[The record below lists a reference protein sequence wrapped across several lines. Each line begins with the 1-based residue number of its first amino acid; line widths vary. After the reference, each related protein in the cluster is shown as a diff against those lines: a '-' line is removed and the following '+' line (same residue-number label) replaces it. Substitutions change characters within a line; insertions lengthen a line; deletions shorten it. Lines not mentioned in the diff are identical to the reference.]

1 MIINEDLKVISFSS
15 QNEGNSKF
23 AANAVDGNSMTI
35 WHSKF
40 ESGIKKHPHELVI
53 DLGKPSMIRGFR
65 YMARQDG
72 GWNGA
77 LKDVEFS
84 VGDNPQE
91 FDELTLK
98 VTFRKTR
105 SVQDVKCKPVKG
117 RYVRLRALSEVNEGP
132 WASIAEIGIIGN

>member
-1 MIINEDLKVISFSS
+1 
-15 QNEGNSKF
+15 
-23 AANAVDGNSMTI
+23 
-35 WHSKF
+35 
-40 ESGIKKHPHELVI
+40 
-53 DLGKPSMIRGFR
+53 
-65 YMARQDG
+65 MARQDG

-91 FDELTLK
+91 FGEPILK

-117 RYVRLRALSEVNEGP
+117 RYVRLRAFSEVNEGP
-132 WASIAEIGIIGN
+132 WASIAEVGIIGN